1 VKGGQLFG
9 NAGDND
15 TMAGRCPHEE
25 IAQYANTMLRVVK
38 GTDRVWVAVPRAMEV
53 DVERASIQVRLGDG
67 LVARLTAKGQHS
79 GAVLPRHG
87 EWSDPAYVQYVWT
100 FQAGELGALAMEVGR
115 GPLNGALLLEDDD
128 MVRYRFEGK
137 ELRLQFVA
145 PVTYMM
151 ADGRVVKPAGT
162 VPRAWRDGVALGFQ
176 RWDAYQVV
184 SGEKIVAQKW
194 GGDSLQ
200 AMGLQ
205 VRVDAATAQ
214 VQRTER

>member
-1 VKGGQLFG
+1 
-9 NAGDND
+9 
-15 TMAGRCPHEE
+15 M
-25 IAQYANTMLRVVK
+25 
-38 GTDRVWVAVPRAMEV
+38 
-53 DVERASIQVRLGDG
+53 
-67 LVARLTAKGQHS
+67 
-79 GAVLPRHG
+79 
-87 EWSDPAYVQYVWT
+87 
-100 FQAGELGALAMEVGR
+100 
-115 GPLNGALLLEDDD
+115 
-128 MVRYRFEGK
+128 
-137 ELRLQFVA
+137 
-145 PVTYMM
+145 TYMM

-214 VQRTER
+214 VQRTERSLHGFSLLV